1 MIGFQWEVVSYD
13 SKEVEDITGLKTVAT
28 QVGESL
34 DRFDILVVPGGFGT
48 DEHSMAVSIDC
59 KQC

>member
-1 MIGFQWEVVSYD
+1 MRLGFQWEVVSYD

-28 QVGESL
+28 HVGESL

-48 DEHSMAVSIDC
+48 RIIHC
-59 KQC
+59 RFH